1 MTIRRLPVAIA
12 LAAFMAASA
21 GSVLAQEGR
30 LSLAERVT
38 RLEQQD
44 QSQPAPGS
52 ANLEMLNRIQ
62 ELQAELQ
69 ALRNLIE
76 QQAFQIDDL
85 KKRQRDQY
93 VDLDSRIQVLQGGGA
108 PAAAGGALDLSGP
121 APAAAPP
128 PVPAQPAD
136 PNQLMM
142 EPAEAV
148 DPYTGEPIARAP
160 AAVPPGTFVDPGA
173 GALPAG
179 DPLADYQT
187 AFDALKQGRYDESTA
202 LFNAFLRQ
210 YPTHELADNALYW
223 LGESHYVTQNY
234 DQALATF
241 SDLAARYPDGEK
253 TADAELKIGYCLYEL
268 ARYEEAETALLGVT
282 QRYPDSTVARLA
294 QSRLRALALE
304 QR

>member
-12 LAAFMAASA
+12 LAAYMAASA

-38 RLEQQD
+38 RLEQQE

-52 ANLEMLNRIQ
+52 ANMELLNRIQ
-62 ELQAELQ
+62 ELQTELQ
-69 ALRNLIE
+69 SLRNLAE
-76 QQAFQIDDL
+76 QQAFQIEDL

-93 VDLDSRIQVLQGGGA
+93 VDLDSRIQSLQGGGT
-108 PAAAGGALDLSGP
+108 PASGGALDLDSP
-121 APAAAPP
+121 APTSAPP

-142 EPAEAV
+142 EEAEAV
-148 DPYTGEPIARAP
+148 DPYTGEPIPRGTAAAP
-160 AAVPPGTFVDPGA
+160 PATSLDPGLSA
-173 GALPAG
+173 APAG

-223 LGESHYVTQNY
+223 LGESRYVTQNY

>member
-1 MTIRRLPVAIA
+1 MTIRRLPLAIA
-12 LAAFMAASA
+12 LTALVAVSA

-38 RLEQQD
+38 RLEQQN

-62 ELQAELQ
+62 ELQTELQ
-69 ALRNLIE
+69 SLRNLAE
-76 QQAFQIDDL
+76 QQAFQIEDL

-108 PAAAGGALDLSGP
+108 PASGGALDLSGA
-121 APAAAPP
+121 APAVAPP
-128 PVPAQPAD
+128 PVPARPAD

-142 EPAEAV
+142 EDAEAV
-148 DPYTGEPIARAP
+148 DPYTGEPIARTP
-160 AAVPPGTFVDPGA
+160 AAAPGTFVDRGTGA
-173 GALPAG
+173 TPAG

-241 SDLAARYPDGEK
+241 NDLAARYPDGEK

-268 ARYEEAETALLGVT
+268 ARYEEAESALRGVT

>member
-1 MTIRRLPVAIA
+1 MTIRRLPLAIA
-12 LAAFMAASA
+12 LTALVAVSA
-21 GSVLAQEGR
+21 GSALAQEGR

-38 RLEQQD
+38 RLEQQN

-52 ANLEMLNRIQ
+52 ANLELLNRIQ
-62 ELQAELQ
+62 ELQTELQ
-69 ALRNLIE
+69 SLRNLAE
-76 QQAFQIDDL
+76 QQAFQIEDL

-108 PAAAGGALDLSGP
+108 PASGGALDLTGA

-128 PVPAQPAD
+128 PVPAPPAD

-148 DPYTGEPIARAP
+148 DPYTGEPIA
-160 AAVPPGTFVDPGA
+160 AAATPPGTFTSPPTPA
-173 GALPAG
+173 APAG
-179 DPLADYQT
+179 DPLADYQG

-210 YPTHELADNALYW
+210 YPEHELADNALYW

-253 TADAELKIGYCLYEL
+253 TADAELKIGYSLYEL

>member
-1 MTIRRLPVAIA
+1 MTIRRLPLAIA
-12 LAAFMAASA
+12 LAAFSAASVA
-21 GSVLAQEGR
+21 PVLAQEGR

-38 RLEQQD
+38 RLEQQE

-52 ANLEMLNRIQ
+52 ANMELLNRI
-62 ELQAELQ
+62 AELQ
-69 ALRNLIE
+69 TELQSLRNLAE
-76 QQAFQIDDL
+76 QQAFEIEDL

-93 VDLDSRIQVLQGGGA
+93 VDLDSRIQSLQGGA
-108 PAAAGGALDLSGP
+108 PASGGALDLDAPGP
-121 APAAAPP
+121 TTAPP

-142 EPAEAV
+142 EEAEPV
-148 DPYTGEPIARAP
+148 DPYTGEPIPRGTAATPP
-160 AAVPPGTFVDPGA
+160 ATSLDPGLSA
-173 GALPAG
+173 APSG
-179 DPLADYQT
+179 DPLAEYQT

-210 YPTHELADNALYW
+210 HPQHELADNALYW

-241 SDLAARYPDGEK
+241 NELVARFPDGEK
-253 TADAELKIGYCLYEL
+253 TADAELKIGYALYEL

-282 QRYPDSTVARLA
+282 QRYPESTVARLA

>member
-1 MTIRRLPVAIA
+1 MTIRRLPLAIA
-12 LAAFMAASA
+12 LAAFTAASVA
-21 GSVLAQEGR
+21 PVLAQEGR

-38 RLEQQD
+38 RLEQQE

-52 ANLEMLNRIQ
+52 ANMELLNRIQ
-62 ELQAELQ
+62 ELQSESQ

-76 QQAFQIDDL
+76 QQSFEIEDL

-93 VDLDSRIQVLQGGGA
+93 VDLDSRIQALQGGGA
-108 PAAAGGALDLSGP
+108 RASGGALDLSGA

-142 EPAEAV
+142 EDAEAV
-148 DPYTGEPIARAP
+148 DPYTGEPIPRAP
-160 AAVPPGTFVDPGA
+160 AATPPGTFIDPNA
-173 GALPAG
+173 GAMPAG

-187 AFDALKQGRYDESTA
+187 AFDALKQGRYDESSA

-210 YPTHELADNALYW
+210 YPEHELADNALYW

-234 DQALATF
+234 EQALATF
-241 SDLAARYPDGEK
+241 TDLAARYPDGEK

-268 ARYEEAETALLGVT
+268 ARYQEAESALLGVT